1 MPINR
6 ITPLLCKCL
15 IQTEGNLYLP
25 LSCTE
30 KAAQFRLGE
39 PLQRIKEVT
48 TKILSKH
55 TGKDKDEIL
64 RDIERDYYMD
74 AEEAMRYGIV
84 DFVVEERN

>member
-1 MPINR
+1 MHQPYGGAEGQATDIIVANR
-6 ITPLLCKCL
+6 
-15 IQTEGNLYLP
+15 E
-25 LSCTE
+25 
-30 KAAQFRLGE
+30 
-39 PLQRIKEVT
+39 LQRIKEVT